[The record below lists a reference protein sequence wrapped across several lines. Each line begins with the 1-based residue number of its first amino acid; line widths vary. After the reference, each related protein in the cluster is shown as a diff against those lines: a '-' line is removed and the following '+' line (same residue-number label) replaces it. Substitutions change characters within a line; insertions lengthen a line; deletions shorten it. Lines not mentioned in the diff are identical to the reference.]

1 LTTAKRR
8 SKFAAMVRLLGVL
21 LVAVIG
27 SVCRDA
33 FSRSSRPTFYASDVV
48 AVTAAEDGAV
58 SVVDRI
64 SLDVLR
70 RETSKTGAAKGR
82 MLVVQDLPR
91 HAFYVGNF
99 NGGLARLTADG
110 PIVTV
115 DLGAPLVGMAISP
128 DGRLLAVNG
137 ARDLVLR
144 IMDLERFELVASA
157 SLGNPAD
164 PPKHSHLTHGLAST
178 HPYWLPDSSAVLTED
193 NVHEEMLL
201 VSAGGEV
208 LRRLPVRSAVHSCL
222 RTPDGEVLAL
232 AEGTVDGSVPPHVL
246 VLRVPELSIVRE
258 IEIPLA
264 PGEPAKLHHG
274 ALSPDG
280 EVAFVTNMGP
290 MHGAAAGTTV
300 AAIRWRT
307 GEVLWS
313 TPTVRNAGHVAYL
326 SPGQV
331 LVLGHRSPELAVL
344 DAATGARVG
353 TWTVPGA
360 VEMGHSLAVEPG
372 GTALVL
378 DVHAGRLVRVGK
390 DGVVA
395 ASPPLGGGVT
405 EASLPE

>member
-1 LTTAKRR
+1 VT
-8 SKFAAMVRLLGVL
+8 RLLGVL
-21 LVAVIG
+21 LLAFVG

-33 FSRSSRPTFYASDVV
+33 PSRSSVATSYASDVV
-48 AVTAAEDGAV
+48 AVTAVEDGAV
-58 SVVDRI
+58 SVVDRG
-64 SLDVLR
+64 SLELLR
-70 RETSKTGAAKGR
+70 REISEAGAAKGR
-82 MLVVQDLPR
+82 MLVVQDLRR

-99 NGGLARLTADG
+99 NGGLARLAADG
-110 PIVTV
+110 PIAAI

-144 IMDLERFELVASA
+144 IVDLERFELVAST
-157 SLGNPAD
+157 SLGDPTD

-178 HPYWLPDSSAVLTED
+178 HPYWLSDGSAVLTED
-193 NVHEEMLL
+193 NVHEELVL

-258 IEIPLA
+258 IEIPRA

-280 EVAFVTNMGP
+280 EVAVVANMGP
-290 MHGAAAGTTV
+290 MHGATAGTTV

-307 GEVLWS
+307 GVVLWS
-313 TPTVRNAGHVAYL
+313 TPTVRNAGHVGYL
-326 SPGQV
+326 SPDRV
-331 LVLGHRSPELAVL
+331 LVLGHRSPDLAVL
-344 DAATGARVG
+344 DAGTGARVG
-353 TWTVPGA
+353 TWTVPEA
-360 VEMGHSLAVEPG
+360 VEMGHSLAIEPG

-378 DVHAGRLVRVGK
+378 DAHAGRLVRVGK